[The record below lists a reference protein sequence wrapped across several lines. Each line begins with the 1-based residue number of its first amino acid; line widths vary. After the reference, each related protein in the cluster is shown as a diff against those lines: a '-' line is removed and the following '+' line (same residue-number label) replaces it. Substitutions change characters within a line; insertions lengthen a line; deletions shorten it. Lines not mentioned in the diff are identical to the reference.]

1 MEQEKPT
8 KPETDRTFP
17 EDDDT
22 LYREMTVHMPRCYF
36 PTSLG
41 ENSILKFAGEEFRR
55 VKNIVCRR
63 YNFNEDKYIRE
74 NAGVSPFDSVRG
86 NFEQEVYRRLRK
98 DYAHLS
104 IISIR
109 RSLMEKI
116 RDAVK
121 KENNIIGTFYRN
133 CGVHYREAESAE
145 YETSP
150 IVVVHNSAFYGYG
163 GYESATVYELFIDG
177 NGKLLC
183 TLNGE
188 AGEDFD
194 EPIGQVQTEGLLEI
208 AHWLEEHGFI
218 SADVNDDEIVVCEGC
233 GSDNIQTQAWVDPNA
248 RTFIGTTGIDRYDN
262 WCDECEDHQP
272 FCTLKEF
279 KERMEEWWNSLD
291 ANQME
296 QITGCRQD
304 KCPAGDNHQGF
315 AETCNEWW
323 ENKRVPA
330 FRIVFQ
336 FAQLFLHLPRVGE
349 RPDVHASR
357 GRSRSPETVF
367 VAQRYPQRAVT
378 AHTQARDGAALARR
392 NRQVAGV
399 DPVGQFLRHEGLE
412 LRRRIE
418 GTVPIP
424 TVRAVG
430 ADDDHPAGVGQRTQV
445 GDVLP
450 RRVRTAETMQ
460 QVEHGHAPPDA
471 GIGNHDQRRNFAL
484 HLRAE
489 NRHRVDLRSGGS
501 RRGKSEKQNQKAL
514 SHNCL
519 NLSQKRA
526 RTTRTP

>member
-1 MEQEKPT
+1 MEQEKNT
-8 KPETDRTFP
+8 KPETGGAFP
-17 EDDDT
+17 EDDDA
-22 LYREMTVHMPRCYF
+22 LYREMTAHMPCCYF

-41 ENSILKFAGEEFRR
+41 ENSILKFGGEEFRR
-55 VKNIVCRR
+55 VKDIVCRR
-63 YNFNEDKYIRE
+63 YNFDEDKYIRE
-74 NAGVSPFDSVRG
+74 NVGVSPFDSVRG

-109 RSLMEKI
+109 KSLMEKI
-116 RDAVK
+116 RDAVE

-218 SADVNDDEIVVCEGC
+218 SADVNDNEIVVCEEC
-233 GSDNIQTQAWVDPNA
+233 GSDNIQTQAWVDPNT

-279 KERMEEWWNSLD
+279 KERMQEWWDSLD

-304 KCPAGDNHQGF
+304 KCPAGDNRQGF

-323 ENKRVPA
+323 ENKGYDEKRK
-330 FRIVFQ
+330 IWK
-336 FAQLFLHLPRVGE
+336 
-349 RPDVHASR
+349 
-357 GRSRSPETVF
+357 
-367 VAQRYPQRAVT
+367 
-378 AHTQARDGAALARR
+378 
-392 NRQVAGV
+392 
-399 DPVGQFLRHEGLE
+399 
-412 LRRRIE
+412 
-418 GTVPIP
+418 
-424 TVRAVG
+424 
-430 ADDDHPAGVGQRTQV
+430 
-445 GDVLP
+445 
-450 RRVRTAETMQ
+450 
-460 QVEHGHAPPDA
+460 EH
-471 GIGNHDQRRNFAL
+471 N
-484 HLRAE
+484 
-489 NRHRVDLRSGGS
+489 
-501 RRGKSEKQNQKAL
+501 
-514 SHNCL
+514 NC
-519 NLSQKRA
+519 
-526 RTTRTP
+526 

>member
-1 MEQEKPT
+1 MVAIPQIALRRRFSVGLAPITVGDRVADIHHTPPRGRHGRLGRIPGEPALKEKH
-8 KPETDRTFP
+8 
-17 EDDDT
+17 
-22 LYREMTVHMPRCYF
+22 L
-36 PTSLG
+36 
-41 ENSILKFAGEEFRR
+41 AGERR
-55 VKNIVCRR
+55 GPVGRV
-63 YNFNEDKYIRE
+63 
-74 NAGVSPFDSVRG
+74 VRT
-86 NFEQEVYRRLRK
+86 
-98 DYAHLS
+98 
-104 IISIR
+104 
-109 RSLMEKI
+109 
-116 RDAVK
+116 
-121 KENNIIGTFYRN
+121 GT
-133 CGVHYREAESAE
+133 H
-145 YETSP
+145 
-150 IVVVHNSAFYGYG
+150 
-163 GYESATVYELFIDG
+163 
-177 NGKLLC
+177 
-183 TLNGE
+183 
-188 AGEDFD
+188 
-194 EPIGQVQTEGLLEI
+194 Q
-208 AHWLEEHGFI
+208 
-218 SADVNDDEIVVCEGC
+218 EIVPHALPHQLFVEVQ
-233 GSDNIQTQAWVDPNA
+233 IHLIEEILITAVE
-248 RTFIGTTGIDRYDN
+248 
-262 WCDECEDHQP
+262 DERQLAVPERSGLTDH
-272 FCTLKEF
+272 
-279 KERMEEWWNSLD
+279 RM
-291 ANQME
+291 
-296 QITGCRQD
+296 
-304 KCPAGDNHQGF
+304 
-315 AETCNEWW
+315 
-323 ENKRVPA
+323 RVPA

-357 GRSRSPETVF
+357 GRSCSPETVF

-378 AHTQARDGAALARR
+378 AHAQARDGAALARR

-501 RRGKSEKQNQKAL
+501 RRGKGEKQNQKAL

>member
-1 MEQEKPT
+1 MKKVTFLMALAVAAGMASCTAQSPKADL
-8 KPETDRTFP
+8 KTDIDSLSYAIGMARTEGLDQYLAQQGIDSTQMSEF
-17 EDDDT
+17 
-22 LYREMTVHMPRCYF
+22 
-36 PTSLG
+36 
-41 ENSILKFAGEEFRR
+41 LKG
-55 VKNIVCRR
+55 
-63 YNFNEDKYIRE
+63 FNEGAAKIDKKDVAYMAGLQVGQMVSKQWVEGFNQQIFGNDSTQSISRE
-74 NAGVSPFDSVRG
+74 NLLAGFVAGV
-86 NFEQEVYRRLRK
+86 
-98 DYAHLS
+98 
-104 IISIR
+104 
-109 RSLMEKI
+109 
-116 RDAVK
+116 
-121 KENNIIGTFYRN
+121 IGTFYRN

-315 AETCNEWW
+315 AETCNEWL
-323 ENKRVPA
+323 ENKGYDEKRK
-330 FRIVFQ
+330 IWK
-336 FAQLFLHLPRVGE
+336 
-349 RPDVHASR
+349 
-357 GRSRSPETVF
+357 
-367 VAQRYPQRAVT
+367 
-378 AHTQARDGAALARR
+378 
-392 NRQVAGV
+392 
-399 DPVGQFLRHEGLE
+399 
-412 LRRRIE
+412 
-418 GTVPIP
+418 
-424 TVRAVG
+424 
-430 ADDDHPAGVGQRTQV
+430 
-445 GDVLP
+445 
-450 RRVRTAETMQ
+450 
-460 QVEHGHAPPDA
+460 EHND
-471 GIGNHDQRRNFAL
+471 
-484 HLRAE
+484 
-489 NRHRVDLRSGGS
+489 
-501 RRGKSEKQNQKAL
+501 
-514 SHNCL
+514 C
-519 NLSQKRA
+519 
-526 RTTRTP
+526 